1 MASSRRSLKR
11 KTPIH
16 HGLLRFIKDAS
27 LAPFLDVA
35 FKLFLRDSRL
45 FGDIDVETLIPRL
58 VEALSSLVIG
68 RITRDKF
75 FIIGE
80 YLVTVSS
87 GLLIAIR
94 LGISSPI
101 TMEK

>member
-1 MASSRRSLKR
+1 MRGHNGIQPAVAEAKN
-11 KTPIH
+11 TIH

-75 FIIGE
+75 LLSVNIWSL
-80 YLVTVSS
+80 YLP
-87 GLLIAIR
+87 AC
-94 LGISSPI
+94 
-101 TMEK
+101 